1 MGLSEDEFADLP
13 YHLRRAALRGGAEGL
28 LEAGF
33 RSRRPAADQQPGSD
47 GSSSAVQQQQQQWGA
62 EQEGARAPSVHG
74 ASWRRQ
80 YIFVAA
86 TMPAEGERSVGAEL
100 AARFPDATWLAG
112 RQLHQSKRALQH
124 SWRQVDDEQHRAH
137 VLHVSLAGG
146 PVAVQKAAPLACVP
160 RDAGCAWDLG
170 ATWLTATLQLAL
182 VSTAFG
188 QPSLLHC
195 LVISLREVVVAEA
208 LAS

>member
-1 MGLSEDEFADLP
+1 MRCCCGLVIHAAPPVAAGCVCLLPCCLIACIRSVASGATHAQVGLSEDEFADLP

-33 RSRRPAADQQPGSD
+33 RSRGSAADQQPGRDS
-47 GSSSAVQQQQQQWGA
+47 SSSAVQQQQQWGA
-62 EQEGARAPSVHG
+62 EQEGARAPGVHG

-124 SWRQVDDEQHRAH
+124 SWRQVDDEHHRAH
-137 VLHVSLAGG
+137 VLHVSLGVGLA
-146 PVAVQKAAPLACVP
+146 AVQKAALLACMP
-160 RDAGCAWDLG
+160 RY
-170 ATWLTATLQLAL
+170 
-182 VSTAFG
+182 FG
-188 QPSLLHC
+188 
-195 LVISLREVVVAEA
+195 
-208 LAS
+208 